1 MDIVERL
8 KRILKKDQLLARDWD
23 EYGDD
28 IECEIMDAVEEI
40 ERLRTAILFLDKHT
54 PHV

>member
-8 KRILKKDQLLARDWD
+8 KGILKKDQLLARDWD

-28 IECEIMDAVEEI
+28 IECEIEDAIEEI
-40 ERLRTAILFLDKHT
+40 ERLRISHLNIDKHT
-54 PHV
+54 PHA